1 MHFHMHVN
9 IKKYYIYPVFK
20 NLPFHYSYSY
30 RITSYCICFFHT
42 ISFFKKDRRQQY
54 PFFMALPLTVSVS
67 NTIFMLC
74 EIFLLIIF

>member
-20 NLPFHYSYSY
+20 NLHFHYSYYY
-30 RITSYCICFFHT
+30 RITSYCIYFFHT
-42 ISFFKKDRRQQY
+42 ISFLKKDRRQQY
-54 PFFMALPLTVSVS
+54 PFFMTLPLTVSVS
-67 NTIFMLC
+67 NTIIMLC